1 MADLIAEPLRALLD
15 DVALG
20 RYPAT
25 DGSVTVGPQSTDGRA
40 GVFGFTAHTVIL
52 ADVDPAWVKDQLP
65 DGDLAAPLTR
75 P

>member
-1 MADLIAEPLRALLD
+1 
-15 DVALG
+15 
-20 RYPAT
+20 
-25 DGSVTVGPQSTDGRA
+25 
-40 GVFGFTAHTVIL
+40 VIL

>member
-1 MADLIAEPLRALLD
+1 
-15 DVALG
+15 
-20 RYPAT
+20 
-25 DGSVTVGPQSTDGRA
+25 VTVAPQSTDGRA

>member
-25 DGSVTVGPQSTDGRA
+25 DGSVTVAPQSTDGRA